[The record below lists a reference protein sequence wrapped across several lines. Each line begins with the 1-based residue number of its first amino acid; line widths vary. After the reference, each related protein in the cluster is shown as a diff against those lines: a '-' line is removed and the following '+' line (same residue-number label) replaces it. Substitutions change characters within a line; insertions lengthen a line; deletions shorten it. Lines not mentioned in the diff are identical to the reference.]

1 MKQKLDF
8 LKVKESG
15 PQPEEFFETFFRNP
29 KNNIYGW
36 GPAKAYS
43 PGIEIFQQDT
53 AADNVYFIER
63 GLVKLS
69 CLESGGRLVI
79 ICLRRR
85 HWILGAPAAILEKPY
100 AYTATAVTP
109 CSLLAISVKNF
120 LSLVE
125 NNREFYWQLFRM
137 LSKEIYNH
145 GTKVM
150 ALGLMP
156 AKERLKKI
164 LYEMILEQES
174 TISQRQ
180 IHVHLPLLH
189 KELAR
194 LIAITPEHL
203 SRLLREMEQQGIIK
217 RHKGLV
223 AAKRSVCPLDTSRN
237 LKRFGPSPVIPN

>member
-8 LKVKESG
+8 LKVKESRT
-15 PQPEEFFETFFRNP
+15 QPEDFFETFFRNQ

-36 GPAKAYS
+36 GPAKDYS
-43 PGIEIFQQDT
+43 PGIAIFQQDT
-53 AADNVYFIER
+53 PADNVYFIER

-85 HWILGAPAAILEKPY
+85 HWLLGAPAAILEKPY
-100 AYTATAVTP
+100 AYTATTLTP
-109 CSLLAISVKNF
+109 CSLLAIPVKNF

-125 NNREFYWQLFRM
+125 KNEKFYWQLFRM

-164 LYEMILEQES
+164 LYEMILEQEP
-174 TISQRQ
+174 TLLQKQ
-180 IHVHLPLLH
+180 IHVQLPLLH
-189 KELAR
+189 KELAQ

-203 SRLLREMEQQGIIK
+203 CRLLREMEQQGIIK
-217 RHKGLV
+217 RNKGLV
-223 AAKRSVCPLDTSRN
+223 VVKDPSVL
-237 LKRFGPSPVIPN
+237 LK